1 MTCETELITLIREK
15 AEIQAGGTLYGKT
28 TKEKLGKMNKI
39 LPYSFWFYNKGGEL
53 LRRRKR
59 NQKGKIENPMNP
71 IDPIEIPYL
80 DGIRK
85 K

>member
-1 MTCETELITLIREK
+1 
-15 AEIQAGGTLYGKT
+15 
-28 TKEKLGKMNKI
+28 MNKI